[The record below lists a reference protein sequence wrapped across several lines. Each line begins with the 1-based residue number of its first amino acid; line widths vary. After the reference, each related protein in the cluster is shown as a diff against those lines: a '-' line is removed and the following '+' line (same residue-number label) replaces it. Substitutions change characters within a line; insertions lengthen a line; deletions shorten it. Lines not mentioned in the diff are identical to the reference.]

1 MQINAQPVRGTKDF
15 LPHEMQ
21 VRDAVQKIIVDMYKS
36 FGFSHIQAPMME
48 DISRLDKSDGGENL
62 ALIFKILKRGQ
73 KLDLTKPEL
82 TENDLTDMG
91 LRYDLTVPLARYYA
105 NNRHL
110 LPHPFKALHM
120 DRVFRAER
128 PQKGRYREFYQCDI
142 DILGD
147 ASIAAEKE
155 LIYVTSQAILAIG
168 FRDFKIRINDRR
180 LLADMVL
187 SSGFTEKEVP
197 SVCIV
202 FDKLDKIGLHGV
214 REELL
219 DKGFIPSVIENFMG
233 FLSHPKFGSLDF
245 AKKYARTEQVVADL
259 REVINES
266 NKLAHGRY
274 SVVFDPS
281 LVRGQ
286 GYYTGM
292 VFEISCGQYASSVGG
307 GGRYDKMVGKE
318 LGEDVPAV
326 GFSIGFERICD
337 VLTEHPEIFNP
348 NADIKKLVLIYK
360 ETDNFAAVITQAE
373 KLRRLGFWVNMQRR
387 AKKLGKQL
395 DNLMADGYE
404 YSFIFDEYTEPKKLE
419 KKTY

>member
-15 LPHEMQ
+15 LPTEMQ
-21 VRDAVQKIIVDMYKS
+21 IRDAVQQIIVNMYNS

-73 KLDLTKPEL
+73 KLDLTRPNL
-82 TENDLTDMG
+82 TENDLVDMG

-147 ASIAAEKE
+147 ASTAAEKE

-168 FRDFKIRINDRR
+168 FRDFKIRVNDRR
-180 LLADMVL
+180 LLTDMVL
-187 SSGFTEKEVP
+187 SSGFTADEVP

-202 FDKLDKIGLHGV
+202 FDKRDKVGLDGV
-214 REELL
+214 RAELEE
-219 DKGFIPSVIENFMG
+219 KGFAAAAIEKFMAY
-233 FLSHPKFGSLDF
+233 LSSPDFGTLDF
-245 AKKYARTEQVVADL
+245 AKSYARNDQVVSDL
-259 REVINES
+259 QQVIDES
-266 NKLAHGRY
+266 NQMAAGRY

-337 VLTEHPEIFNP
+337 VLMEHPEIFNP
-348 NADIKKLVLIYK
+348 AADIKKLVLIYND
-360 ETDNFAAVITQAE
+360 TDAFADVMVQAE
-373 KLRRLGFWVNMQRR
+373 KLRQAGFWVNVQRR

-395 DNLMADGYE
+395 DNLMADGYG
-404 YSFIFDEYTEPKKLE
+404 YSFIFGEYTEPKKLE
-419 KKTY
+419 KKA

>member
-15 LPHEMQ
+15 LPTEMQ
-21 VRDAVQKIIVDMYKS
+21 IRDAVQQIIVNMYNS

-48 DISRLDKSDGGENL
+48 DISRLDNSDGGENL

-73 KLDLTKPEL
+73 KLDLTRPNL
-82 TENDLTDMG
+82 TENDLVDMG

-147 ASIAAEKE
+147 ASTAAEKE

-168 FRDFKIRINDRR
+168 FRDFKIRVNDRR
-180 LLADMVL
+180 LLTDMVL
-187 SSGFTEKEVP
+187 SSGFTADEVP

-202 FDKLDKIGLHGV
+202 FDKRDKVGLDGV
-214 REELL
+214 RAELEE
-219 DKGFIPSVIENFMG
+219 KGFAAAAIEKFMAY
-233 FLSHPKFGSLDF
+233 LSSPDFGTLDF
-245 AKKYARTEQVVADL
+245 AKSYARNDQVVSDL
-259 REVINES
+259 QQVIDES
-266 NKLAHGRY
+266 NQMAAGRY

-337 VLTEHPEIFNP
+337 VLMEHPEIFNP
-348 NADIKKLVLIYK
+348 AADIKKLVLIYND
-360 ETDNFAAVITQAE
+360 TDAFADVMVQAE
-373 KLRRLGFWVNMQRR
+373 KLRQAGFWVNVQRR

-395 DNLMADGYE
+395 DNLMADGYG
-404 YSFIFDEYTEPKKLE
+404 YSFIFGEYTEPKKLE
-419 KKTY
+419 KKA